1 MKLSQLIQQA
11 NDIYRLSLTASEKH
25 ELQRRLASA
34 GFESDVGRQT
44 PEVLDAVLQT
54 ADNLRQRPRLATA
67 TTQAYS
73 AMKVEAAAEHDGCPR
88 CRQSMCRVVLIGERQ
103 ADYCQACAITLPTK
117 A

>member
-11 NDIYRLSLTASEKH
+11 NDIYRLSLTAGEKH
-25 ELQRRLASA
+25 EVQRRLASA
-34 GFESDVGRQT
+34 GFDGDVGRQT
-44 PEVLDAVLQT
+44 PEALDAVLQT
-54 ADNLRQRPRLATA
+54 ADHLRNRPKLATA

-73 AMKVEAAAEHDGCPR
+73 AMKVEAVAEHDGCPR
-88 CRQSMCRVVLIGERQ
+88 CKQRMARVVLIADRR